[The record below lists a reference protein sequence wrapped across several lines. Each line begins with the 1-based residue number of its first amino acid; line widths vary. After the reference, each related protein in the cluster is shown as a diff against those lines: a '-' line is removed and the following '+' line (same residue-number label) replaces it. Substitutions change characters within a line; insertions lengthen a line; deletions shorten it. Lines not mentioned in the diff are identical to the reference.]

1 MTDQIAP
8 QDAPAAV
15 PPPPPVR
22 RVGRRGP
29 VAIAPALSVVGLLIA
44 GLLTFQV
51 YRNWTPTLSSS
62 AVDTP
67 TATPVPVESGQ
78 TPTPAP
84 TATIKTNPEIS
95 VPGTL
100 VYVENGSLWV
110 QSGTKASQLT
120 QPVNGSKAS
129 QPAFSPDGQW
139 IYYIDT
145 RVTTGR
151 WIDTDPV
158 ASFTYPVLCR
168 IRPDGTGKKDVLS
181 GLIKSGSLRTFFW
194 LLEPSISSGG
204 TTAAVMSDGPG
215 WSLDQDLLIH
225 YVNLNNGKLG
235 PALPLPD
242 TAYMGLSDPAFSPN
256 GQSLAYTME
265 GASHQYGAPSIW
277 ILRSGV
283 PRKLASGYRAPSWS
297 PDGNYVAAT
306 KVAGASLDVVVL
318 DAASGKMVARVTSD
332 GMSWAPVWSPDGN
345 ELVFMQM
352 TGSIVDLNMV
362 YISGSGSDLTFKI
375 EPHLTDY
382 SGLDGSSPASWY
394 IPGYGPAP
402 APTASP
408 SPGASDTAAPTTPA
422 PTASTAGPTATPT

>member
-1 MTDQIAP
+1 MTDQIEPRDPSPESPESPPAMTDQIAP

-139 IYYIDT
+139 IERFRLLRNNHRDDSYI
-145 RVTTGR
+145 
-151 WIDTDPV
+151 
-158 ASFTYPVLCR
+158 L
-168 IRPDGTGKKDVLS
+168 
-181 GLIKSGSLRTFFW
+181 
-194 LLEPSISSGG
+194 
-204 TTAAVMSDGPG
+204 
-215 WSLDQDLLIH
+215 
-225 YVNLNNGKLG
+225 
-235 PALPLPD
+235 
-242 TAYMGLSDPAFSPN
+242 
-256 GQSLAYTME
+256 
-265 GASHQYGAPSIW
+265 
-277 ILRSGV
+277 
-283 PRKLASGYRAPSWS
+283 
-297 PDGNYVAAT
+297 
-306 KVAGASLDVVVL
+306 
-318 DAASGKMVARVTSD
+318 
-332 GMSWAPVWSPDGN
+332 
-345 ELVFMQM
+345 
-352 TGSIVDLNMV
+352 
-362 YISGSGSDLTFKI
+362 
-375 EPHLTDY
+375 
-382 SGLDGSSPASWY
+382 
-394 IPGYGPAP
+394 
-402 APTASP
+402 
-408 SPGASDTAAPTTPA
+408 
-422 PTASTAGPTATPT
+422 